1 MKYREEGRPL
11 IYEDEPYIHS
21 THTRPNNWSDGT
33 SSGLLPP
40 ISKEPRLIIV
50 HAGGRTGFVPG
61 AFLIFES
68 NRKTGDYHHEMN
80 AENYKKWLTEKL
92 IPNLPPNSVLIIDNA
107 PYYNIQL
114 NKTPTSK
121 TNKKDMQDWFTRN
134 KVRFQENMLKVEL
147 YSLIKSHKPLHK
159 TYEID
164 NLLALNGHSVLRL
177 LPYSPE
183 LNPIELVWAD
193 I

>member
-1 MKYREEGRPL
+1 MGLGGLKIDIIVQFYKVMTFEHCVYHRAIMKYREEGRPL
-11 IYEDEPYIHS
+11 IYEDETYIHS

-107 PYYNIQL
+107 P
-114 NKTPTSK
+114 
-121 TNKKDMQDWFTRN
+121 
-134 KVRFQENMLKVEL
+134 
-147 YSLIKSHKPLHK
+147 
-159 TYEID
+159 
-164 NLLALNGHSVLRL
+164 
-177 LPYSPE
+177 
-183 LNPIELVWAD
+183 
-193 I
+193 